1 MYPASLTY
9 RKEKGKTH
17 NSSYFLSLFFSFCVP
32 SPLSPRFGK
41 LGLLHRML
49 SDNFQRL
56 ALACLT
62 NMAQLLRRKSG
73 QTYARI
79 WVPFSSLELC
89 FRDKVFTWFSRW
101 QRSPDRRLQRALTSK
116 VLCCC
121 KKPAGFGNYEF
132 LGYGRFS
139 KDHSYMRE
147 LMSLSNFKVK
157 EVSLTKSIFS

>member
-9 RKEKGKTH
+9 RKEKGKAH
-17 NSSYFLSLFFSFCVP
+17 NSSHFLSLFFSFCVP

-62 NMAQLLRRKSG
+62 NMAQLLRRKKG
-73 QTYARI
+73 QTYVRI

-89 FRDKVFTWFSRW
+89 FRDKVFTWFSRC
-101 QRSPDRRLQRALTSK
+101 QRSPDRRLQRALIHQRFCVAVK
-116 VLCCC
+116 NLLVLETM
-121 KKPAGFGNYEF
+121 N
-132 LGYGRFS
+132 S
-139 KDHSYMRE
+139 
-147 LMSLSNFKVK
+147 
-157 EVSLTKSIFS
+157 